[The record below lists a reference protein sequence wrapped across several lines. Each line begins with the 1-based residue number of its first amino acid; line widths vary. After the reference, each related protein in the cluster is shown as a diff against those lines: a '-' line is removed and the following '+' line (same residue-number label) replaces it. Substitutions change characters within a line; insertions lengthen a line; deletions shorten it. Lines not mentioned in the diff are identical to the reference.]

1 MNDNDSLDIRYI
13 DSNNLDNDPSYLDIL
28 NDCEINSLYYSEESF
43 VNSFS
48 NSSKIIVLSCNIQSL
63 HAKFTELNI
72 LLDNLRLK
80 KACPDIILVQE
91 SWIKDPASFNIKG
104 FSLIL
109 NARPPDLRG
118 GGTMIYYSDRFN
130 VTTINIDSFFIPKI
144 FECSLLQLSIP
155 GNIKLVVSSVY
166 HPPSLINEE
175 NVNFFSNLE
184 LFLEFVNELH
194 LPTVVMTLI
203 IIFLI

>member
-1 MNDNDSLDIRYI
+1 MLQLLFTGDSNGVGTVARQMNDNDSLDIRFI

-80 KACPDIILVQE
+80 KSVSGHNISTGIL
-91 SWIKDPASFNIKG
+91 D
-104 FSLIL
+104 
-109 NARPPDLRG
+109 
-118 GGTMIYYSDRFN
+118 
-130 VTTINIDSFFIPKI
+130 
-144 FECSLLQLSIP
+144 
-155 GNIKLVVSSVY
+155 
-166 HPPSLINEE
+166 
-175 NVNFFSNLE
+175 
-184 LFLEFVNELH
+184 
-194 LPTVVMTLI
+194 
-203 IIFLI
+203 